1 MPRSRKSIRQS
12 VSLPARTVRRI
23 RALAKVRK
31 ASASRVIT
39 ELVESGLEAQEDE
52 KRRFLDL
59 ADRLARSTESA
70 EQKRL
75 KEELARLTF
84 GD

>member
-1 MPRSRKSIRQS
+1 MARTLKSIRQS
-12 VSLPARTVRRI
+12 VSLPPRTARRI